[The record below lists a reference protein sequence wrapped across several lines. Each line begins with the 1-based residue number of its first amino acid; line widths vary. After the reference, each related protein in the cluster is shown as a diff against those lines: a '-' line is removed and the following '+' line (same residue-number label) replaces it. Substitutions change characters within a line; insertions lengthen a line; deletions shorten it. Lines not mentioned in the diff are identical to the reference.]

1 MLEFTMTSPQP
12 HIYYIIYLD
21 VTKLRPNRNLH
32 NELKMQKNAINN
44 VGMSSCSCTIN
55 SKDKI
60 NVFEKTNS
68 PISRFSI
75 QKKKNLVFEAN
86 SGVVSLNYTF
96 FSYFSPLRSDLLFL

>member
-1 MLEFTMTSPQP
+1 MLEFTIPQP

-75 QKKKNLVFEAN
+75 QKKNLVFEAN

-96 FSYFSPLRSDLLFL
+96 FSYFSALRSDLLFL